1 MIGPIAQFID
11 WSALQMAYV
20 VAPLRHAPKPKWK
33 LEEALEF
40 LKGPDFI
47 PAASDSARIEFDG
60 SWRFKFPTPR
70 PCEFAENNVVHGRL
84 YRCTEHWQE
93 RPVIILLDGK
103 PAIGYHMAFP
113 LFARRFNRAGFNVA
127 TLVAPYELQ
136 RRSRRPIEENCL
148 EFARAMAQNVAEIRA
163 LTGWLLD
170 EGCPSVALQ
179 GFSFGGWLAGL
190 TACSDARIACA
201 VLTVPGVCMRYYQ
214 PVVWRR
220 VREAL
225 QALRPAHEAM
235 DTTRLNLTL
244 STPVIPKENILLI
257 VGIHD
262 LFAEGQPYE
271 ELWQKWQQ
279 PEIWRL
285 PHGHVSAQLR
295 LGLMGRVLRWLT
307 PRLDKPFSPD
317 RRMPPNERTGV
328 DAGWRVLS
336 AFGPQRPRATQTGR
350 CFDKSIYEKNY
361 HPFPPRPAYV
371 RGYCSSWVQ

>member
-1 MIGPIAQFID
+1 
-11 WSALQMAYV
+11 MAYAV
-20 VAPLRHAPKPKWK
+20 VGLRHAPRPKWK

-40 LKGPDFI
+40 LNGPEFI
-47 PAASDSARIEFDG
+47 PAASNAAQIEFDG
-60 SWRFKFPTPR
+60 PRHFKFPTPR
-70 PCEFAENNVVHGRL
+70 PGKVEENNIVYGRL
-84 YRCTEHWQE
+84 YRCAERWQE
-93 RPVIILLDGK
+93 RPVIILLDGY
-103 PAIGYHMAFP
+103 PPVGYHTAFP

-127 TLVAPYELQ
+127 LLVAPYHLQ
-136 RRSRRPIEENCL
+136 RRPRRPIEENCL

-170 EGCPSVALQ
+170 EGCPSVGLQ

-190 TACSDARIACA
+190 IACSDARIACA
-201 VLTVPGVCMRYYQ
+201 VLTVPGVCMRYSQ

-220 VREAL
+220 VREAF

-244 STPVIPKENILLI
+244 STPVIPKENLLLI

-295 LGLMGRVLRWLT
+295 LGLMGRVLDWLA
-307 PRLDKPFSPD
+307 PRL
-317 RRMPPNERTGV
+317 E
-328 DAGWRVLS
+328 AGR
-336 AFGPQRPRATQTGR
+336 
-350 CFDKSIYEKNY
+350 KNN
-361 HPFPPRPAYV
+361 A
-371 RGYCSSWVQ
+371 